1 MEGEKMCFGKKKLS
15 IKLDKIRS
23 KIQVMEKHRC
33 WQTIQNNRLY
43 STLKKMVM
51 INKSNLN
58 ERDVNKLEEVF
69 NLYMQHGIDYNRK
82 MNGLYVTELEGM
94 VQEPIIQDTIIQD
107 TIIQE
112 PITQEPMIPNPLS
125 SHNIMEN
132 IIIINENNTINQII
146 I

>member
-1 MEGEKMCFGKKKLS
+1 
-15 IKLDKIRS
+15 
-23 KIQVMEKHRC
+23 
-33 WQTIQNNRLY
+33 
-43 STLKKMVM
+43 
-51 INKSNLN
+51 
-58 ERDVNKLEEVF
+58 
-69 NLYMQHGIDYNRK
+69 

-107 TIIQE
+107 TIVQDTIIQD
-112 PITQEPMIPNPLS
+112 TMIPNPLS